1 MNVVYSSCDTWFIS
15 VTRWKKRMRKGKIWR
30 KENNQ
35 VSAYNLKK
43 MVFNETETE
52 TESQFQC
59 ECEFDAVQPKPNGL
73 KVDQSNP
80 GPLEKKPSWK

>member
-1 MNVVYSSCDTWFIS
+1 ME
-15 VTRWKKRMRKGKIWR
+15 KKSEKKQNI
-30 KENNQ
+30 Q

-43 MVFNETETE
+43 IVFNETETE

-80 GPLEKKPSWK
+80 GPLKKKTLMEIIACDTKVMCALSVQSKRYII

>member
-1 MNVVYSSCDTWFIS
+1 M
-15 VTRWKKRMRKGKIWR
+15 
-30 KENNQ
+30 
-35 VSAYNLKK
+35 SAYSLKK

-59 ECEFDAVQPKPNGL
+59 ECEFDAVLPKPNGL

-80 GPLEKKPSWK
+80 GPLEKNPHGNNSMWYESNVCLKCTIEKIYYIVSLL